1 MKLINIKKVKKPLEI
16 HKDKRGFIS
25 DIFYKDKIQHVA
37 FIKTN
42 RNKIRGNH
50 YHKKTIQIMFIT
62 KGKLEY
68 WYKNIKSKKSKKIL
82 LKEGDIIE
90 TPPFEIHALR
100 TKNYTNEFVVFS
112 KGSRGG
118 KDYEKD
124 TYRVDN
130 IIE

>member
-1 MKLINIKKVKKPLEI
+1 MLFLSTKFTPLAPLASC
-16 HKDKRGFIS
+16 G
-25 DIFYKDKIQHVA
+25 
-37 FIKTN
+37 
-42 RNKIRGNH
+42 
-50 YHKKTIQIMFIT
+50 FIT

-112 KGSRGG
+112 KGTRGG
-118 KDYEKD
+118 KDYEQD